1 MTNEQFEDVRT
12 RISNLRGFLSIEER
26 LEKINEIERLSAA
39 PDFWDDANKAQEIL
53 RSIKSDKMWVGEF
66 NQLKGNFEDLEV
78 LKEFKEMGETS
89 EAELDAAYGTTFK
102 MLEDLECKNMMSAE
116 EDILGCVL
124 EINSGAGGTESQD
137 WTSIMMRMYLMWAE
151 KHGFAVRELEM
162 TPGEEAGVKSVSLE
176 ITGEFPYGY
185 LKGENG
191 VHRLVRISPFD
202 ANQRRHTSFA
212 SVYVYP
218 LIDDNIVIEVK
229 DADVDLHTSRSGG
242 AGGQNVNKVETKVQ
256 LTHKPTGIVV
266 VCQTERT
273 QLGNREKAMQM
284 LKSRLYELEVRRRN
298 EERDKVEA
306 GKLKIEWG
314 SQIRNYV
321 LHPYK
326 LVKDLRTEHET
337 SDAFGVLDG
346 ELDEFIK
353 QFLLGYNGNR

>member
-1 MTNEQFEDVRT
+1 
-12 RISNLRGFLSIEER
+12 
-26 LEKINEIERLSAA
+26 
-39 PDFWDDANKAQEIL
+39 
-53 RSIKSDKMWVGEF
+53 MWVGEF

-102 MLEDLECKNMMSAE
+102 MLEDLEFKNMMSAE